1 MRIAWTEHLVDLV
14 GQSEAA
20 AARLALAPRERRA
33 AAVPSARAESAR
45 LSARLD
51 ASPLSEET
59 AAEVLAREAA
69 GLPAVEELPVRSP
82 GVTTGSWAQVL
93 RLDGMETQQVAAVE
107 YANLLTCFDA
117 EAQVAETF
125 LERPLEGLAR
135 LHGELCRGLVD
146 PEVLG
151 RPRRTAQAVHDGGQG
166 SVLYRAAQPAEVAG
180 LLHELAEQIT
190 RRAAGLPTLA
200 LAGAV
205 HERLLD
211 LQPFEA
217 GNGRLARSASR
228 VVLRA
233 RGLDPDGL
241 AVVERGLAADPVGYH
256 SEVAATRRRSDLSL
270 WLERYG
276 EALVDGLRDVAD
288 ALVPQPAP
296 ALPERALAVADPLTP
311 GEALTVRQYA
321 ERAGTTVA
329 VARADLR
336 LLSRAGLLALE
347 PASRG
352 LRYRRTSG
360 FPLRRAGDPSDRT
373 G

>member
-1 MRIAWTEHLVDLV
+1 MRIDWTEHLVALV

-20 AARLALAPRERRA
+20 AARLALVPAARRA
-33 AAVPSARAESAR
+33 AAVPAARAESAR

-51 ASPLSEET
+51 ASPLTAET
-59 AAEVLAREAA
+59 AAEVHARQAA
-69 GLPAVEELPVRSP
+69 GLAPVEDLAAPRET
-82 GVTTGSWAQVL
+82 VTTGGWAQVL

-107 YANLLTCFDA
+107 YANLLACFDA
-117 EAQVAETF
+117 ETQVAETF

-135 LHGELCRGLVD
+135 LHAELCRGLVD
-146 PEVLG
+146 PDVLG
-151 RPRRTAQAVHDGGQG
+151 RPRRTVQAVHDGSQG
-166 SVLYRAAQPAEVAG
+166 SVLYRAAPPAAVAG
-180 LLHELAEQIT
+180 LLDELAQQIT
-190 RRAAGLPTLA
+190 RRSSGLPSLA

-241 AVVERGLAADPVGYH
+241 AVAERGLAADPTGYH
-256 SEVAATRRRSDLSL
+256 AEVAATRRRGDLSL

-276 EALVDGLRDVAD
+276 EALVTALDD
-288 ALVPQPAP
+288 AAEALAPRPRPTLPA
-296 ALPERALAVADPLTP
+296 RARAVADPLAP
-311 GEALTVRQYA
+311 GDALTLREYA

-329 VARADLR
+329 TARGDLA
-336 LLSRAGLLALE
+336 LLARAGLLVLV
-347 PASRG
+347 PRSRG
-352 LRYRRTSG
+352 LRYRRTPR
-360 FPLRRAGDPSDRT
+360 FPVTDAG
-373 G
+373 

>member
-1 MRIAWTEHLVDLV
+1 MRIDWTEHLIDLV

-20 AARLALAPRERRA
+20 AVRLALAPVERRA
-33 AAVPSARAESAR
+33 AAIAAARGESAR

-51 ASPLSEET
+51 ASPLTPET

-69 GLPAVEELPVRSP
+69 GLPTVDGLPERP
-82 GVTTGSWAQVL
+82 GSGSGSEATGGWARVL
-93 RLDGMETQQVAAVE
+93 RLDGMQTQQVAAVE
-107 YANLLTCFDA
+107 YANLLACFDV

-135 LHGELCRGLVD
+135 LHAELCGGLVA

-151 RPRRTAQAVHDGGQG
+151 RPRRTVQAVHDGAQG
-166 SVLYRAAQPAEVAG
+166 SVLYRAARPSDVAG
-180 LLHELAEQIT
+180 LLHELAQQIT

-241 AVVERGLAADPVGYH
+241 AVTERGLAADPTGYH
-256 SEVAATRRRSDLSL
+256 AEVAATRRRGDLSL

-276 EALVDGLRDVAD
+276 EALVS
-288 ALVPQPAP
+288 ALEGAAEALAPQPRP
-296 ALPERALAVADPLTP
+296 ALPQRARAVADPLAP

-321 ERAGTTVA
+321 ERAGISVA
-329 VARADLR
+329 TARGDLR
-336 LLSRAGLLALE
+336 LLARAGIVELE
-347 PASRG
+347 PRSRG
-352 LRYRRTSG
+352 LRYRRTKK
-360 FPLRRAGDPSDRT
+360 FPMRSAG
-373 G
+373 